1 MERMMPSFHN
11 GDVEIA
17 YLDEGE
23 GDPIL
28 LVHGFASSKNVN
40 WVYPTWVSEL
50 KKNGRRV
57 IAFDNRGHGDSSKLY
72 DSAAYEMSTMAGDI
86 SALMDHLRIE
96 RADVMGYSL
105 GSRMAAVLALREPQ
119 RLRSAI
125 LGGIGIGLIE
135 GGGPGEKVVQAL
147 EAPSL
152 DDVTDP
158 VGRTFRAFADQT
170 RSDRRALVA
179 CLRGSRRL
187 MTRDEAAAIKVP
199 VLIAVGTADEI
210 AGSAPALGRIIPGAQ
225 LLDIPNRDHMRAV
238 GDKVYKTGVLDFL
251 SQRK

>member
-1 MERMMPSFHN
+1 MPSFHN
-11 GDVEIA
+11 GAVEIA

-72 DSAAYEMSTMAGDI
+72 DPAAYEIGIMAGDI
-86 SALMDHLRIE
+86 SALMDHLNIE

-105 GSRMAAVLALREPQ
+105 GSRMTAVLALREPQ

-125 LGGIGIGLIE
+125 LGGIGIGLIN
-135 GGGPGEKVVQAL
+135 GGGPGENVAQAL

-152 DDVTDP
+152 EDVIDP

-170 RSDRRALVA
+170 RSDRRALAA
-179 CLRGSRRL
+179 CLRGSRGL
-187 MTRDEAAAIKVP
+187 MTREEAAAIKVP

-210 AGSAPALGRIIPGAQ
+210 AGSAQALGKIILGAQ

>member
-1 MERMMPSFHN
+1 MPSFHN
-11 GDVEIA
+11 GAVEIA

-40 WVYPTWVSEL
+40 WVYPTWVSDL
-50 KKNGRRV
+50 KKAGRRV
-57 IAFDNRGHGDSSKLY
+57 IALDNRGHGDSAKLY
-72 DSAAYEMSTMAGDI
+72 DAAQYEIAVMADDVI
-86 SALMDHLRIE
+86 ALMDHLAIA

-105 GSRMAAVLALREPQ
+105 GSRMTAVLALKAPQ

-135 GGGPGEKVVQAL
+135 GGGPGENVAEAL

-152 DDVTDP
+152 EDVADP

-170 RSDRRALVA
+170 RSDRRALAA

-187 MTRDEAAAIKVP
+187 MTREEAAGITGVP
-199 VLIAVGTADEI
+199 VLIAVGTVDEI
-210 AGSAPALGRIIPGAQ
+210 AGSSHALGKIIPGAEV
-225 LLDIPNRDHMRAV
+225 LDIPNRDHMRAV
-238 GDKVYKTGVLDFL
+238 GDKVYKAGVVEFL
-251 SQRK
+251 SRRE